1 MYTTSFHTVDLSK
14 KKVLVTGAAGFIG
27 SHICE
32 YLLKHGAKVVAF
44 DNLETGLQSNVDLF
58 VGHENYNFIKGD
70 LTDLAACIAAA
81 RGVDVIT
88 HQAALGSV
96 PRSVK
101 LPLATHEAN
110 VTGFLNILEAAK
122 SNEVKRVVYASS
134 SSVYG
139 DSAELP
145 KVEDKIGN
153 PLSPYAVSKLSNE
166 LYAKVYATSYGMELI
181 GFRYF
186 NIFGPR
192 QDPKGEYAA
201 VIPLFLKAM
210 LTATS
215 PVLNGD
221 GEQTRDF
228 TFVENAVQ
236 ANIKGLFTNNPNA
249 INQVYNIAC
258 GERVSLK
265 ELVDVLKDLTGADVS
280 STFRAPRQGDIQ
292 DSLANI
298 SKAQL
303 LLDYQPEY
311 KMTDGLKITKEWFQQ
326 NREILEIS

>member
-1 MYTTSFHTVDLSK
+1 MYTTSFHTVDLST

-44 DNLETGLQSNVDLF
+44 DNLKTGLQSNIDLF
-58 VGHENYNFIKGD
+58 IGHENYNFIKGD
-70 LTDLAACIAAA
+70 LTDLAACIEATK
-81 RGVDVIT
+81 GVDVIT

-110 VTGFLNILEAAK
+110 ATGFLNVLEAAK
-122 SNEVKRVVYASS
+122 SNGIKRVVYASS

-139 DSAELP
+139 DSVTLP
-145 KVEDKIGN
+145 KVENEIGS

-166 LYAKVYATSYGMELI
+166 LYAKVYADSYGLELI

-210 LTATS
+210 LTETS

-236 ANIKGLFTNNPNA
+236 ANIKGLFTDNPSA
-249 INQVYNIAC
+249 TNQVYNIAC

-265 ELVDVLKDLTGADVS
+265 KLVDVLKALTGSTVS
-280 STFRAPRQGDIQ
+280 SAFRAPRQGDIQ

-298 SKAQL
+298 DKAKR
-303 LLDYQPEY
+303 LLDYQPQFN
-311 KMTDGLKITKEWFQQ
+311 MTDGLKITKEWFEQ

>member
-1 MYTTSFHTVDLSK
+1 MYTTPFHTTDLSTK
-14 KKVLVTGAAGFIG
+14 TVLVTGAAGFIG

-32 YLLKHGAKVVAF
+32 YLLKYGAKVVAF
-44 DNLETGLQSNVDLF
+44 DNLVTGLQSNIDL
-58 VGHENYNFIKGD
+58 HINHPNYRFIKGD
-70 LTDLAACIAAA
+70 LTDLESCILAA
-81 RGVDVIT
+81 RGADAIS

-101 LPLATHEAN
+101 FPLATHEAN

-122 SNEVKRVVYASS
+122 VNGITRVVYASS

-139 DSAELP
+139 DSLELP

-153 PLSPYAVSKLSNE
+153 PLSPYAVSKYSNE
-166 LYAKVYATSYGMELI
+166 LYANVYASSYGMELL

-201 VIPLFLKAM
+201 VIPLFMKAM
-210 LTATS
+210 LSNTN
-215 PVLNGD
+215 PYLNGD

-236 ANIKGLFTNNPNA
+236 ANIKGLFTESMSA
-249 INQVYNIAC
+249 VNQVYNIAF

-265 ELVDVLKDLTGADVS
+265 ELVAKLQDLTGADAEVK
-280 STFRAPRQGDIQ
+280 FRAAREGDIQ

-298 SKAQL
+298 DKAKDL
-303 LLDYQPEY
+303 LGYNPEY
-311 KMTDGLKITKEWFQQ
+311 NINDGLKLTLEWFKNHQ
-326 NREILEIS
+326 EVLGI

>member
-1 MYTTSFHTVDLSK
+1 MYTTPFHTTDLSSK
-14 KKVLVTGAAGFIG
+14 TILVTGAAGFIG

-32 YLLKHGAKVVAF
+32 YLLRYGARVIAF

-58 VGHENYNFIKGD
+58 INHPNYTFIQGD
-70 LTDLAACIAAA
+70 LTDLESCILAAK
-81 RGVDVIT
+81 GVDAIT

-101 LPLATHEAN
+101 YPLATHESN

-122 SNEVKRVVYASS
+122 VNNIKRVVYASS

-139 DSAELP
+139 DSLGLP
-145 KVEDKIGN
+145 KIEDKIGN
-153 PLSPYAVSKLSNE
+153 PLSPYAVSKYSDE
-166 LYAKVYATSYGMELI
+166 LYANVYASSFGMELI

-192 QDPKGEYAA
+192 QNPKGEYAA

-210 LTATS
+210 LS
-215 PVLNGD
+215 NDHPYLNGD

-236 ANIKGLFTNNPNA
+236 ANIKGLFTDNKSA

-265 ELVDVLKDLTGADVS
+265 GLVASLQELTGADAVIK
-280 STFRAPRQGDIQ
+280 FREPRAGDIQ

-298 SKAQL
+298 SKAKK
-303 LLDYQPEY
+303 LLDYQPEFN
-311 KMTDGLKITKEWFQQ
+311 MMDGLKITLDWFKTHQ
-326 NREILEIS
+326 EVLGI